1 MHVALLSIVL
11 PTRMHGAALAAPLRY
26 WRAHK
31 RILDFFAKKTAKDAD
46 AGPLSRLFCLR

>member
-1 MHVALLSIVL
+1 VHVALLSIVL

-26 WRAHK
+26 WRA
-31 RILDFFAKKTAKDAD
+31 ILDFAKKNAKDAD